1 MTRPFKAM
9 MWAATAASFVVAG
22 LCYMVFSKL
31 GSMIVSNHKFE
42 GTVKIWIDTLAF
54 TLGNGIEDM
63 ERKRSWALKFYLLLT
78 MTVFFI
84 IGEFLD
90 GLFCG
95 PFDVNTLHNKGQ
107 TACRLSAMCYVVY
120 LHQKGHRINHPKIH
134 L

>member
-1 MTRPFKAM
+1 M

-107 TACRLSAMCYVVY
+107 TTEQDRVSCSLSPSAPRSVPV
-120 LHQKGHRINHPKIH
+120 NTSTEPS
-134 L
+134 